1 MLKKQPRRA
10 LLVTF
15 IILPLILLTGISF
28 RLYNSNLY
36 EKLKLFSTILERIRE
51 DYVEKKSP
59 EDLIEHAIKGVVSD
73 LDPHTAYLTA
83 EQFKK
88 WNQSYEGYSGIGIT
102 FDIIKNKITIM
113 SVINGGPSY
122 KIGLLP
128 GDRIIAINGKSAIGI
143 KRDEVPLKLMGKKGT
158 KVKVTIEREGWTQ
171 PKEFVITRGEVHLKS
186 IPYAFMLKSGVG
198 YIDIVRFSS
207 TTGDELEKIL
217 RRLESKNLKYLI
229 IDLRN
234 NGGGYLDAAVKV
246 VDKFLPGGKR
256 IIYTKGRIPSSFREF
271 FSTNRAT
278 HPLVPL
284 MIIINRSSASASEI
298 VAGSLQDWDRAL
310 ILGETSFGKGL
321 VQTQYRFKDGSAL
334 LMTTARYYTPTGR
347 LIQRPYKNGD
357 FENYFAEITND
368 SLRKKWERNPS
379 RPSYRTQILK
389 RKVYGGGGITP
400 DIFLKSKNDTV
411 SFIMRKMITSPK
423 RLFFTF
429 VEYHMKSH
437 PWLKKDFNSFL
448 QNYNPGKKTLLNFL
462 HYIRKAGFK
471 ITNQEFIKNER
482 DIRFLLKQTIASK
495 IWGDEARYK
504 VQMLRDHELLEAL
517 KYLPKAEELL
527 RRAYHYKRGK

>member
-1 MLKKQPRRA
+1 MLKKQRRV
-10 LLVTF
+10 LLVTL
-15 IILPLILLTGISF
+15 IILPLIFLTGASF
-28 RLYNSNLY
+28 RLYDSNLY

-51 DYVEKKSP
+51 DYVEEKSP
-59 EDLIEHAIKGVVSD
+59 DELIEHAIKGAVSD
-73 LDPHTAYLTA
+73 LDPHTTYLTA
-83 EQFKK
+83 DQFKK

-128 GDRIIAINGKSAIGI
+128 GDRIIGIDGKSAVGI
-143 KRDEVPLKLMGKKGT
+143 KRDEVPLKLMGHKGT
-158 KVKVTIEREGWTQ
+158 KVKVTIEREGWTK
-171 PKEFVITRGEVHLKS
+171 PKDFTITRDEVHLES
-186 IPYAFMLKSGVG
+186 IPYAFLLKSGVG

-207 TTGDELEKIL
+207 TTNDELERTLQK
-217 RRLESKNLKYLI
+217 LESKDLKYLL

-234 NGGGYLDAAVKV
+234 NGGGYLDAAVGA

-271 FSTNRAT
+271 FSTSRAT

-284 MIIINRSSASASEI
+284 IIMINRISASASEI
-298 VAGSLQDWDRAL
+298 LAGSLQDWDRAL

-357 FENYFAEITND
+357 FENYFAEIAND
-368 SLRKKWERNPS
+368 SLRRKWERNPS
-379 RPSYRTQILK
+379 RPSYKTQILG

-400 DIFLKSKNDTV
+400 DIFLKSKSDTV
-411 SFIMRKMITSPK
+411 SSPMRKMITSPK

-429 VEYHMKSH
+429 VEYYMKSH
-437 PWLKKDFNSFL
+437 PGLKGDFNSFL
-448 QNYNPGKKTLLNFL
+448 KNYNPDKQTLRNFL
-462 HYIRKAGFK
+462 RYIRKAGFK
-471 ITNQEFIKNER
+471 ITNQEFIKNEK
-482 DIRFLLKQTIASK
+482 DISFLLKQTIASK

-504 VQMLRDHELLEAL
+504 VQMLRDYQLLETL

-527 RRAYHYKRGK
+527 ARAYHYKRGK